1 MLDRF
6 RDIVCDELVAQ
17 LLEAR
22 RERAQPIDLLAL
34 ERQVSPQEVVVSSRQ
49 PRDAQVGDAVR
60 EMLERVRNLAALELG
75 VEGQRDEPF
84 LPRVAERADPGAR
97 VAEEEPRPLL
107 VVAEH
112 PCDAIG
118 IAREELGREP
128 LLESLHRRARLEP
141 GHAAGERHAQDG
153 RPGPLVLRFDTADRL
168 DVIADPRFG
177 ADEVHASTMR

>member
-1 MLDRF
+1 VR
-6 RDIVCDELVAQ
+6 RARRK

-49 PRDAQVGDAVR
+49 RRDAQVGDSVR
-60 EMLERVRNLAALELG
+60 EMVERVRDLAALELG
-75 VEGQRDEPF
+75 EEGQRDEPR
-84 LPRVAERADPGAR
+84 LRRVAERADRGAR

-112 PCDAIG
+112 LRDAIG
-118 IAREELGREP
+118 MAREELGREP
-128 LLESLHRRARLEP
+128 RLECLHPRARLEP

-153 RPGPLVLRFDTADRL
+153 RPGPLVLRFDPADRL
-168 DVIADPRFG
+168 DVIADPRVG
-177 ADEVHASTMR
+177 ANEVHASTMR